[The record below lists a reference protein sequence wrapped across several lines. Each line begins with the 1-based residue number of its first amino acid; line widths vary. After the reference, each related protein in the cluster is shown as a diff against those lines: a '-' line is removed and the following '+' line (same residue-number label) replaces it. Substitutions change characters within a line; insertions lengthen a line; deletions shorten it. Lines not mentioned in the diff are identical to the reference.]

1 MTLVARQQSPAG
13 ATPLPARAGTSRER
27 AEARWFLML
36 TLPWLLGFVLLS
48 LLPLC
53 IGFFISLT
61 NYNGVSP
68 DLARFVG
75 FRNYSRAF
83 SDPNVV
89 AAARRTVA
97 FVMMYVPL
105 NFLIALMLALLVN
118 AGPRARGVFRS
129 LFYLPSVVP
138 LVGAAYIWRAM
149 LNRDTGLFNSVLS
162 AINPDWAPA
171 WLSEY
176 ATQSMTSM
184 AIWLGLGFS
193 MVLYIA
199 ALQNVPFELE
209 QAARV
214 DGASYLQRLRHV
226 VLPLISPV
234 IFYQV
239 LISLI
244 FALGVTIEPI
254 LLGTTSPQLGS
265 QIIPNDNVL
274 LTVYV
279 YQQMFA
285 NQRFGY
291 ASALLWI
298 TFAAS
303 VLVTLWCSAHAG
315 SGSTARRGTS
325 DDRYRHAAHQ
335 HTPVDAPLVRDRARR
350 PPSQGKPVLWVLLSV
365 LAVVVLVPLMVLV
378 VGTFAPSN
386 QQWWPLAFTLEQ
398 YRVALERVELLRY
411 AKNSLVLG
419 VVYTLPVVVS
429 SLGAGYAFA
438 RLRTRYSQLMFSV
451 VVATMLVPVFVYLI
465 PLFIMYSR
473 AGLTNTV
480 VPWLLWG
487 LAGNPFYIFLFR
499 QFFDSFPRELE
510 EAAELDGLSR
520 FGILWRIVVPNS
532 YSIIAT

>member
-1 MTLVARQQSPAG
+1 MTLLAPRRSSAG
-13 ATPLPARAGTSRER
+13 ASALRPGAGSSRRRAD
-27 AEARWFLML
+27 ARWFRIL

-53 IGFFISLT
+53 VGFFISLT

-75 FRNYSRAF
+75 TRNYERAF
-83 SDPNVV
+83 ADPNVL
-89 AAARRTVA
+89 AAARRTLV
-97 FVMMYVPL
+97 FVLMYVPL
-105 NFLIALMLALLVN
+105 NFLIALTLALLVN

-149 LNRDTGLFNSVLS
+149 FNRDTGLFNSVLGG
-162 AINPDWAPA
+162 IDPDLAPA

-176 ATQSMTSM
+176 ATQTMNSM

-199 ALQNVPFELE
+199 ALQNVPIELE

-254 LLGTTSPQLGS
+254 LLGATSPQLGS
-265 QIIPNDNVL
+265 ASIPNDNVL

-303 VLVTLWCSAHAG
+303 VLVTLLVFG
-315 SGSTARRGTS
+315 TRRF
-325 DDRYRHAAHQ
+325 
-335 HTPVDAPLVRDRARR
+335 
-350 PPSQGKPVLWVLLSV
+350 WVHSE
-365 LAVVVLVPLMVLV
+365 
-378 VGTFAPSN
+378 T
-386 QQWWPLAFTLEQ
+386 
-398 YRVALERVELLRY
+398 
-411 AKNSLVLG
+411 
-419 VVYTLPVVVS
+419 
-429 SLGAGYAFA
+429 
-438 RLRTRYSQLMFSV
+438 
-451 VVATMLVPVFVYLI
+451 
-465 PLFIMYSR
+465 
-473 AGLTNTV
+473 
-480 VPWLLWG
+480 
-487 LAGNPFYIFLFR
+487 GNI
-499 QFFDSFPRELE
+499 
-510 EAAELDGLSR
+510 
-520 FGILWRIVVPNS
+520 
-532 YSIIAT
+532 